1 MSSGY
6 LNPMAQLAL
15 ELNPTSRLPHTSK
28 LVLVLFSTLALCT
41 SAVSTRSSEL
51 QVLPDAVL
59 RHILYVEPNLHI
71 HRLGNVS
78 DVQGSLKRTFLDD
91 GHRRAAALLQ
101 RWMRAAGM
109 TSWIDAVGNVR
120 GRAAS
125 SDPTAPAMFVGS
137 HYDSVIDGGMFDGA
151 MGIIT
156 GISAVKALILEAAVT
171 SGAVTVERL
180 STAIAEL
187 EAKTIAGEDSTLNIF
202 SLLPPK
208 GRAPVLRRPVEVAGF
223 ADEEGIRFQTTFLG
237 SRALAGTLVSSGALK
252 SKDSNG
258 ETLLDALMA
267 VGMEGTEEAMAAAAL
282 DPGAAAGYVEV
293 HLEQGPVLEASGR
306 SVGVVRGIAGQSRLV
321 VTIKGEQGHAGTVPM
336 RLRRDPMAGAVEIMH
351 KIESLC
357 RKITENEG
365 NDRLGDDS
373 LVCTVGSLSIWPGAV
388 NVIPGG
394 TSFTLDVRCQS
405 DVVRSSVLDQVRK
418 EVAEICRKRGL
429 GSTVELR
436 HNVDAIPCS
445 SELVGQLAD
454 AVEESIDQLL
464 PRLHLPSTAEDIYS
478 AAKAKK
484 CAAADV
490 GNVDASY
497 NKDGQKQNSKE
508 SKQQKTCAAPI
519 DFTLPTMKTSLGGEV
534 AILASGAGHDA
545 MAMSDI
551 TPIGMVFVRC
561 RGGLSHSPEEW
572 VEPEDVATGVATL
585 VQFLYNWEM
594 QGEYSKVNGTGTVM
608 DVPRQSSAV
617 SSEL

>member
-1 MSSGY
+1 
-6 LNPMAQLAL
+6 MAQIAL
-15 ELNPTSRLPHTSK
+15 GVNPTSSHLSHSLK
-28 LVLVLFSTLALCT
+28 LVLVLFSILAICP
-41 SAVSTRSSEL
+41 SPASTATSEL

-78 DVQGSLKRTFLDD
+78 DVKGSLKRTFLDD

-137 HYDSVIDGGMFDGA
+137 HYDSVIDGGIFDGA

-156 GISAVKALILEAAVT
+156 GIAAVKALIVEAAVT

-208 GRAPVLRRPVEVAGF
+208 GRAPVLRRPIEVAGF

-237 SRALAGTLVSSGALK
+237 SRALAGTLISSGALN
-252 SKDSNG
+252 SKDING

-282 DPGAAAGYVEV
+282 HPGAAAGYIEV

-306 SVGVVRGIAGQSRLV
+306 SVGVVRGIAGQSRLLI
-321 VTIKGEQGHAGTVPM
+321 TIKGEQGHAGTVPM
-336 RLRRDPMAGAVEIMH
+336 RLRRDPMAGAAESIH
-351 KIESLC
+351 KIETIC
-357 RKITENEG
+357 RKITEDEG
-365 NDRLGDDS
+365 NRGLGDDS
-373 LVCTVGSLSIWPGAV
+373 LVCTVGSLSTWPGAV
-388 NVIPGG
+388 NVIPGE

-405 DVVRSSVLDQVRK
+405 DAVRSNVLGQVRK
-418 EVAEICRKRGL
+418 QVAEICTKRGL

-436 HNVDAIPCS
+436 HNVEAIPCS

-454 AVEESIDQLL
+454 AVEESTEQLL
-464 PRLHLPSTAEDIYS
+464 PRLHLPSTAEEIYT
-478 AAKAKK
+478 AARTKK
-484 CAAADV
+484 CAAS
-490 GNVDASY
+490 DAANNESSGS
-497 NKDGQKQNSKE
+497 KSGQKQSSKE
-508 SKQQKTCAAPI
+508 SKQQQTCAAPI
-519 DFTLPTMKTSLGGEV
+519 DFTLPTMKTSRGGEV

-551 TPIGMVFVRC
+551 APIGMVFVRC

-572 VEPEDVATGVATL
+572 VEPEDVATGVSTL

-594 QGEYSKVNGTGTVM
+594 QGEFSKVNGTGTVM
-608 DVPRQSSAV
+608 DVPQQSSIL
-617 SSEL
+617 SSAL